1 MKPSIIRQAEE
12 NTGVGI
18 TRWWRGVMH
27 AGNRLEGFKPY
38 RPTSNLAHKVHATP
52 RRARKSFLQRALTHT
67 HTHHTVCRMVF
78 VVCMTK
84 TALLPQV
91 PFPPRVY
98 PPNIF
103 SSKFKFL
110 FKEKKLRPPTTH
122 YLCAKKPSQVF
133 LATRHQ
139 GCVLLKWYF
148 DRQCNTYFTQ
158 RFFI

>member
-1 MKPSIIRQAEE
+1 MTIQLLNTKAPPPNIISSPHLMKPSIIRQAEE

-67 HTHHTVCRMVF
+67 HTHHTVCRMLF

-110 FKEKKLRPPTTH
+110 SKEKKTTPTNHTLP
-122 YLCAKKPSQVF
+122 LCKKNP
-133 LATRHQ
+133 H
-139 GCVLLKWYF
+139 
-148 DRQCNTYFTQ
+148 
-158 RFFI
+158 RFF